1 MVDNKHLENS
11 FLKDLCE
18 TRWPEQSNTELALMS
33 DGLLTNLKA
42 VCERL
47 MKRAI
52 HWLLLWAAELS
63 PKRTVRETRRGKQ
76 ILAAEY
82 YLSQST
88 FQFLKKLEILCIAD
102 PLCICRKQENKL

>member
-1 MVDNKHLENS
+1 
-11 FLKDLCE
+11 
-18 TRWPEQSNTELALMS
+18 MS
-33 DGLLTNLKA
+33 GGLLTNLMA

-47 MKRAI
+47 MKTAI

-63 PKRTVRETRRGKQ
+63 PKRTVRETQRGKQ

-88 FQFLKKLEILCIAD
+88 FQFLKKLEILCVAD
-102 PLCICRKQENKL
+102 PLCDCEKQESEI